1 MFFFSFRF
9 AFSFLRCRESAMLL
23 TMPLERA
30 RRLAN
35 ALEQET
41 SLLSLT
47 TLTFQDNSDSF
58 SSLPSPLIEYG
69 IHHLGEFEAN
79 QVLQHRLDLIQH

>member
-1 MFFFSFRF
+1 
-9 AFSFLRCRESAMLL
+9 
-23 TMPLERA
+23 MPLDRA
-30 RRLAN
+30 RRLAT

-47 TLTFQDNSDSF
+47 TLTFQDSPDTSS
-58 SSLPSPLIEYG
+58 SSLPSPLNEYG

-79 QVLQHRLDLIQH
+79 QVLQHRLDLLQR